1 MKILHTSDWH
11 LGRQFH
17 NVSLLDDQRH
27 VLQQII
33 DYAVSSGVDV
43 VIIAGDIYDRSVP
56 PANAVSVM
64 SEVISQLHQ
73 AGIIVIITSGN
84 HDGAERLGFAAG
96 VMASQGVHILSDLSK
111 FCEPIVVNDEPHV
124 VHVIEFGT
132 TVNVI
137 QRMLYGLI
145 WIVLICITLTSF
157 AYAIALMLR
166 FRNGE
171 YFTLTTT
178 RLLRNLGLALMAA
191 NVFYNAVPS
200 LTHII
205 LSFRNPHGMYGP
217 VYFYDPS
224 SIALFLAGC
233 GFAILGWVFLVARQ
247 IQLENQ
253 DFV

>member
-1 MKILHTSDWH
+1 MQSRIKLASTTLALLLVAFMIYWLASLILDIWPYVFTDKIYEIMK
-11 LGRQFH
+11 
-17 NVSLLDDQRH
+17 
-27 VLQQII
+27 
-33 DYAVSSGVDV
+33 
-43 VIIAGDIYDRSVP
+43 
-56 PANAVSVM
+56 
-64 SEVISQLHQ
+64 
-73 AGIIVIITSGN
+73 
-84 HDGAERLGFAAG
+84 
-96 VMASQGVHILSDLSK
+96 
-111 FCEPIVVNDEPHV
+111 PIVVNDEPHV

-132 TVNVI
+132 TVNVV
-137 QRMLYGLI
+137 QHVLYGLI
-145 WIVLICITLTSF
+145 WIVLICITLSSF

-191 NVFYNAVPS
+191 NVFYNAAPS

-233 GFAILGWVFLVARQ
+233 GFAILGWVFTVARQ